1 MNDRRSDRRR
11 WLAAHLR
18 REKTRLVLGATA
30 MSLRAAVLLLLPWP
44 LKFIVDN
51 VIFRKPLGGWAATVL
66 PDPAMHRLLLLH
78 SLGVAMLVL
87 GLVDAGLAYLGNR
100 WLLDAAQRIG
110 FSIRREFFAHLQRLS
125 LGFHRSHLSG
135 ELASRLGGDVN
146 ALQDFVAALGVDLL
160 PHVLTITGILAVMLV
175 MNWRYGLLT
184 LAVAPVLVWIAR
196 HFATEIKA
204 AARRTR
210 KAEGEQSGATQEVLA
225 NVQLVQAFAREDHE
239 DRRFDERAA
248 TVLEAA
254 LRANRLQ
261 AGFAP
266 AMNLAIA
273 IATGVIVWYGATLVI
288 HGALTPGD
296 LLVFL
301 AYLRAIAT
309 PARQM
314 AKAGR
319 VFGRAAVALERIEE
333 YRALTPSIA
342 DSPDAVV
349 PTQCAGHVELHRV
362 TFGYGA
368 DAAVVRDVSFELHC
382 GRTVALVGATGS
394 GKSTIAS
401 LIARFNDPDF
411 GQVKLDGRD
420 LRRLSLRYLRS
431 RIALVPQDPQLFHA
445 TVWANIAYGR
455 DGATRRDAIEA
466 AITAGVDDVISSLP
480 GGYDLIVG
488 ERGSTLS
495 GGQRQCIAVAR
506 AMLSEAAVVILD
518 EPSSSVDGVTEQRL
532 MRALRRL
539 AQDRAALLIAH
550 RLATIVD
557 ADLILV
563 LDRGRIVQRGTHG
576 QLLLQGELY
585 AELWRANG
593 LPAPPAAPL
602 RLVGAS

>member
-1 MNDRRSDRRR
+1 MSDRRTGR
-11 WLAAHLR
+11 RAWLLAHLR
-18 REKTRLVLGATA
+18 RERPRLALGATA
-30 MSLRAAVLLLLPWP
+30 MSLRAAVSLLLPWP

-51 VIFRKPLGGWAATVL
+51 VIFRKPLGSWSEAVL
-66 PDPAMHRLLLLH
+66 PDPTMHRLLLLH
-78 SLGVAMLVL
+78 ALGVTMLVL
-87 GLVDAGLAYLGNR
+87 GMLDAGLAYVGNR

-110 FSIRREFFAHLQRLS
+110 FSIRCEFFGHLQRLS
-125 LGFHRSHLSG
+125 LGFHRNHMSG

-146 ALQDFVAALGVDLL
+146 ALQDFVATIGVDLL
-160 PHVLTITGILAVMLV
+160 PHLLTISGILAVMLV

-196 HFATEIKA
+196 RFATRIKA
-204 AARRTR
+204 AARQTR
-210 KAEGEQSGATQEVLA
+210 KAEGEQSGATQEVLSS
-225 NVQLVQAFAREDHE
+225 VLLVQAFAREDHE
-239 DRRFDERAA
+239 DRRFHERATA
-248 TVLEAA
+248 VLDAA

-273 IATGVIVWYGATLVI
+273 IATGVIAWYGATLVI
-288 HGALTPGD
+288 RGALTPGD

-309 PARQM
+309 PARQL

-319 VFGRAAVALERIEE
+319 VFGRAVVALERIEE
-333 YRALTPSIA
+333 YRTVAPAIA
-342 DSPDAVV
+342 DAPDAIV
-349 PTQCAGHVELHRV
+349 PTHCSGHVELDGV
-362 TFGYGA
+362 SFGYGA
-368 DAAVVRDVSFELHC
+368 DATVVRDVSFELQR

-401 LIARFNDPDF
+401 LVARFNDPDF
-411 GQVKLDGRD
+411 GQVRLDGRD

-431 RIALVPQDPQLFHA
+431 RIALVPQDPLLFHA
-445 TVWANIAYGR
+445 PIWTNIAYGR

-466 AITAGVDDVISSLP
+466 AIAAGVDDVISSLP
-480 GGYDLIVG
+480 GGYDLVVG

-506 AMLSEAAVVILD
+506 AMLSDAAVVILD

-532 MRALRRL
+532 MRALRHL
-539 AQDRAALLIAH
+539 AEDRAALLIAH
-550 RLATIVD
+550 RLATVVD

-563 LDRGRIVQRGTHG
+563 LDRGRIVQRGTHER
-576 QLLLQGELY
+576 LLADGGLY
-585 AELWRANG
+585 AESWRANG
-593 LPAPPAAPL
+593 LPASPAPL
-602 RLVGAS
+602 RLVAAS